1 MKNLSSIQP
10 NIRLVDNIGFDES
23 ATHTNTKIL
32 KLETD
37 NYLNM
42 EDLKRIIMTC
52 CLQSKQTSNQFLN
65 LKKVLKPFFF
75 NLTFKALKVFIN
87 NYVF

>member
-42 EDLKRIIMTC
+42 EDLKKNNYDLLFAIKTNFESIF
-52 CLQSKQTSNQFLN
+52 KF
-65 LKKVLKPFFF
+65 KKSFKTILF
-75 NLTFKALKVFIN
+75 NLTFKV
-87 NYVF
+87 